1 MPTQKLEQAAAGLTI
16 GGSFVAWVLTA
27 LDWMSRNL
35 SMLSA
40 ITLLGGFALQCWS
53 SRRNRARIDAD
64 ERRAEADERRAEAEE
79 QRRSDEHE
87 LKMKILRGELPDRRQ
102 ALVESE

>member
-16 GGSFVAWVLTA
+16 GGSAVAWIFTA
-27 LDWMSRNL
+27 LDWMSHNL
-35 SMLSA
+35 STLSA
-40 ITLLGGFALQCWS
+40 ITLVGGFALQCWA

-64 ERRAEADERRAEAEE
+64 ERRAEAEEARRHE
-79 QRRSDEHE
+79 EHE

-102 ALVESE
+102 AMVES

>member
-16 GGSFVAWVLTA
+16 GGSLAAWILTA
-27 LDWMSRNL
+27 LDWLSRNL
-35 SMLSA
+35 STLSA
-40 ITLLGGFALQCWS
+40 ITLLGGFALQCWA
-53 SRRNRARIDAD
+53 SRRNRMRIDAD
-64 ERRAEADERRAEAEE
+64 ERRAEAEEARRRE
-79 QRRSDEHE
+79 EHE

>member
-1 MPTQKLEQAAAGLTI
+1 MPTQKIEQAAAGLTI
-16 GGSFVAWVLTA
+16 WGSAVAWIFTV

-35 SMLSA
+35 STVSA
-40 ITLLGGFALQCWS
+40 ITLVGGFALQLWA
-53 SRRNRARIDAD
+53 SRHNRARMD
-64 ERRAEADERRAEAEE
+64 ADERRAEAEE